1 METVKVSF
9 EELKAAI
16 SELEARG
23 KPGYKI
29 SVSVEDRKLI
39 ISAMDRGDNI
49 LEAILYDDSSLGAQ
63 FRMTHRL
70 MFMKDK
76 KGL

>member
-1 METVKVSF
+1 MVKVDL

-16 SELEARG
+16 GEMEARG
-23 KPGYKI
+23 KPGTKI
-29 SVSVEDRKLI
+29 GVEIKDRRLI
-39 ISAMDRGDNI
+39 LSCDDRGDNG
-49 LEAILYDDSSLGAQ
+49 LEAVLYDGTTLGAQ

-76 KGL
+76 KSL